1 MRRGAPDGATRLAA
15 PEPRLP
21 PDAAGVRLL
30 RNLGPRSAA
39 MLARAGIGTVGALR
53 ALGAAAA
60 WRRVRFMGER
70 PSRNLLWAIA
80 AGLEDRDW
88 RSLTP
93 AEKAAL
99 AAQLHDL

>member
-1 MRRGAPDGATRLAA
+1 
-15 PEPRLP
+15 
-21 PDAAGVRLL
+21 VHLL

-39 MLARAGIGTVGALR
+39 MLARAGIGTIGDLR

-60 WRRVRFMGER
+60 FRRVAFMGER
-70 PSRNLLWAIA
+70 PSRNLLWAMA
-80 AGLEDRDW
+80 AGLEGRDW

-99 AAQLHDL
+99 SAEAE